1 MAAIP
6 PPLPIPCGASLM
18 RRVVVIGSG
27 ISVPSGLDTIGI
39 IGLHRDCRDMAEEL
53 CEKLRRS
60 AA

>member
-1 MAAIP
+1 
-6 PPLPIPCGASLM
+6 M